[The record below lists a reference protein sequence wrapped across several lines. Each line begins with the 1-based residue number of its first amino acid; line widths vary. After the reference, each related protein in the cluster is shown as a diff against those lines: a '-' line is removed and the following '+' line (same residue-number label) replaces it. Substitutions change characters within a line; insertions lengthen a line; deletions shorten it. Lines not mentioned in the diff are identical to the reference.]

1 VTLLDRIARRSDRLP
16 RPLTCPG
23 CRASIVVPAETF
35 HVDVYQ
41 IHRCGACGSVAT
53 SPLPSAETLAAHYAT
68 YNETY
73 TAGMGEARYRR
84 EMPKRWNARIDVIER
99 LGGAGRMLDLAGS
112 NGLFGSIAHARGFRV
127 DVADFISA
135 PKDLGFTT
143 ALPANLNEHG
153 GVPFPDAAFDVV
165 TLWSCIEHVSDP
177 ETCLAETYRLVRPGG
192 LVAIDTPLVGD
203 LCERLFPARSHW
215 ICPPEHLHCFSAS
228 GLALAV
234 ERAGFDVVFA
244 APFFERSAA
253 RWIAR
258 RGRNLAL
265 AARGLLVRAIAPDR
279 WSRDR
284 ESAETPAGDIQFLIA
299 RKR

>member
-1 VTLLDRIARRSDRLP
+1 MTLLDRIAP
-16 RPLTCPG
+16 RPERLATPMTCPG

-35 HVDVYQ
+35 HLDVYQ
-41 IHRCGACGSVAT
+41 IHRCSACGSVAT
-53 SPLPSAETLAAHYAT
+53 SPLPSAETLTAHYAT

-73 TAGMGEARYRR
+73 TAGMGEERYRR
-84 EMPKRWNARIDVIER
+84 EMPKRWSARIDVIER

-127 DVADFISA
+127 DVADFITA

-143 ALPANLNEHG
+143 AQPANLNKHG

-203 LCERLFPARSHW
+203 LCERLFSARSHW
-215 ICPPEHLHCFSAS
+215 ICPPEHLHCFSAG
-228 GLALAV
+228 GLAMAV

-244 APFFERSAA
+244 APFFERTVP

-258 RGRNLAL
+258 RGRNLAV
-265 AARGLLVRAIAPDR
+265 AARGLLVRAVAKER
-279 WSRDR
+279 WSRER